1 VGERTG
7 DRATAGVTRAVLIV
21 LDSVGIGAL
30 PDAALYGDEGS
41 DTLGNTARAA
51 GGLRLPNLGRLG
63 IGNLDS
69 VPGTP
74 PERPLGA
81 CARMALR
88 SPGKDTTTGHW
99 EMCGVILEKPF
110 RTFPNG
116 FPPGVIGLF
125 EARIGRKVLGNV
137 PASGTEIIKELGL
150 EHVRTG
156 QPIVY
161 TSADSVFQIACHEE
175 IVPLDTLYSWCEIAR
190 EILVGDDLVGR
201 VIARPFVGK
210 PGVFTRTE
218 NRRDYSLP
226 PIRPTLLDYA
236 QRSGVFVTGI
246 GKIHDIF
253 TGRGIDSSIHTGNN
267 ADGIREITAVLEAA
281 GGRYETSLQPEPGQK
296 ELILANLVDFDMLY
310 GHRNNA
316 AGYAQAL
323 TEFDAA
329 LPRMLVAL
337 RPGDLLVVTAD
348 HGCDPTT
355 SSTDHSRE
363 YVPALLAG
371 LAVREGVILDDRDTL
386 ADLGATL
393 AEVLGVEY
401 GGQGRSFAREVMR
414 SR

>member
-1 VGERTG
+1 M
-7 DRATAGVTRAVLIV
+7 
-21 LDSVGIGAL
+21 
-30 PDAALYGDEGS
+30 
-41 DTLGNTARAA
+41 
-51 GGLRLPNLGRLG
+51 PNLGRLG

-116 FPPGVIGLF
+116 FPPRVIGLF

-156 QPIVY
+156 RPIVY

-190 EILVGDDLVGR
+190 EILAGDDLVGR

-210 PGVFTRTE
+210 PGAFTRTE

-253 TGRGIDSSIHTGNN
+253 AGRGIDSSIHTGNN

-281 GGRYETSLQPEPGQK
+281 GGRYETSLQPGAEPQSLPGQPASEPVEVQPQPGMQPEPGQK
-296 ELILANLVDFDMLY
+296 DLILANLVDFDMLY

-329 LPRMLVAL
+329 LPRILVAL

-371 LAVREGVILDDRDTL
+371 RAVREGVILDDRDTL